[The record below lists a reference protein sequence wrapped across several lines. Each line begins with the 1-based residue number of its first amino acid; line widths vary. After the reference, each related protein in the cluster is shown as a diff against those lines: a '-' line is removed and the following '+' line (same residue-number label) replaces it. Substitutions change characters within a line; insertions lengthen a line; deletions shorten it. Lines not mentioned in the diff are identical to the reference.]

1 MAQGLLDVL
10 HELQHFLFFGF
21 GSALS
26 WFIAREAGA
35 FENESLRMANT
46 HMFRGELQE
55 GRVQEVSL
63 LYPVFHLFFQTNQ
76 LAPFHM
82 SHLDSWLHNLGR
94 NLSTA
99 TVIIVIY
106 HSAELLFG

>member
-10 HELQHFLFFGF
+10 HELQYFLFFGL

-26 WFIAREAGA
+26 RFNTREASA
-35 FENESLRMANT
+35 FENESLRMANA
-46 HMFRGELQE
+46 HMFRGKLQE

-76 LAPFHM
+76 LSPFHM
-82 SHLDSWLHNLGR
+82 SHLDSWLHNLGC
-94 NLSTA
+94 NLSTT
-99 TVIIVIY
+99 TVIIVIN
-106 HSAELLFG
+106 HSS